1 MKQPPERYEAS
12 AGIVQPADPK
22 RVDGPNATDERSS
35 EPSLARRLLFQYR
48 TELAILATMIL
59 LELGV
64 GAIAH
69 QAWTGGNLINIAQAA
84 APLVLMAFGEL
95 LVVITGGIDLS
106 VGSVFSLCGMVT
118 ASLMVNHVDPVS
130 STLVALLVGVTVGAF
145 NGFFVAFVGLAPFVV
160 TLVSYAAVGS
170 LAYVVTSGNSLP
182 IPDASY
188 AMIDQGYLIPK
199 IPNYILC
206 SAIGLAA
213 IELLLNRAVIGRWV
227 YAIGSNKDAA
237 HLLGVPVKAVTL
249 AVYTASGLLSACGA
263 ILSVSYLA
271 NAEATSGSG
280 LMLQAI
286 AGVVIGGASL
296 FGGVGSA
303 IGALF
308 GALIIT
314 EIQNGVNLI
323 GINTFWEGAV
333 TGFVILVAAVLDR
346 FTKRR
351 SSNL

>member
-1 MKQPPERYEAS
+1 MKQQPELDARTGLASPSGPPPMKESRS
-12 AGIVQPADPK
+12 G
-22 RVDGPNATDERSS
+22 RSS
-35 EPSLARRLLFQYR
+35 ERGIIRRLLFQYR
-48 TELAILATMIL
+48 TEFAVLATMIL

-64 GAIAH
+64 GAFAR

-106 VGSVFSLCGMVT
+106 VGSVFSLCGMV
-118 ASLMVNHVDPVS
+118 AALLMVNHVSPVT
-130 STLVALLVGVTVGAF
+130 STLVALLVGAVVGAL
-145 NGFFVAFVGLAPFVV
+145 NGFFVAFVRLAPFVV

-188 AMIDQGYLIPK
+188 AIVDQGYLIPY
-199 IPNYILC
+199 IPNYILVC
-206 SAIGLAA
+206 VVALIA
-213 IELLLNRAVIGRWV
+213 IEVALNRAVIGRWI
-227 YAIGSNKDAA
+227 YAIGSNKEAA
-237 HLLGVPVKAVTL
+237 HLLGIPVKTVTL
-249 AVYTASGLLSACGA
+249 GVYTASGLLSACGA

-271 NAEATSGSG
+271 NAEATSGAG

-303 IGALF
+303 VGAIF

-333 TGFVILVAAVLDR
+333 TGFVILVAAVVDR

-351 SSNL
+351 SSTL

>member
-1 MKQPPERYEAS
+1 
-12 AGIVQPADPK
+12 
-22 RVDGPNATDERSS
+22 
-35 EPSLARRLLFQYR
+35 
-48 TELAILATMIL
+48 MIL

-64 GAIAH
+64 GAIAR
-69 QAWTGGNLINIAQAA
+69 QAWTAGNLINIAQAA

-106 VGSVFSLCGMVT
+106 VGSVFSLCGMV
-118 ASLMVNHVDPVS
+118 AALLMVNHVNPIS
-130 STLVALLVGVTVGAF
+130 STVIAILVGVAVGAL
-145 NGFFVAFVGLAPFVV
+145 NGFFVAFVSLAPFVV
-160 TLVSYAAVGS
+160 TLVSYAGVGS
-170 LAYVVTSGNSLP
+170 LAYVITSGNSLP
-182 IPDASY
+182 IAVPSY
-188 AMIDQGYLIPK
+188 SVIDQGYLIPHL
-199 IPNYILC
+199 PNYILYG
-206 SAIGLAA
+206 AIALIA
-213 IELLLNRAVIGRWV
+213 IEALLNKTVIGRWV
-227 YAIGSNKDAA
+227 YAVGSNREAA
-237 HLLGVPVKAVTL
+237 HLLGVPAKWVTL

-271 NAEATSGSG
+271 NAEATSGAG

-333 TGFVILVAAVLDR
+333 TGFVILVAAVIDR